1 MPTQSDSSSET
12 GGAPLE
18 VAQKTAP
25 EKPRGRR
32 RWLAWLILIGVMLA
46 GWGAYLLAN
55 RPIQTQKAAALE
67 MVPTAVVG
75 SGTLEQTLRLTG
87 QTSARRYASIIVARF
102 RGQPGMGR
110 GLVLTKL
117 TPGGTVVKTGDV
129 VAELDSED
137 MLNTIDD
144 LKANIDQTVLNLD
157 RQKAQLALDW
167 QNLEQTLRSS
177 KADLDRATLDY
188 KKADVLTPIEQEI
201 LRLAMEEA
209 DAQYKQQ
216 QASLEFKKIS
226 QDAQLRMAEM
236 GLQRQQ
242 LRYERSLNDLKGFTF
257 RAPMD
262 GLVVLQSVER
272 SGGTT
277 AQYAVGDSV
286 NPGRAFMKIVDTSSM
301 QIEAR
306 ASQAE
311 TTALRVGQPARITL
325 DAFPGL
331 DLDGTVYSVGAM
343 ARPSTFESFYVRSVP
358 VNILI
363 KGQDPRL
370 IPDLSAAAGILLG
383 RESGKV
389 LVPLE
394 AVQTEGN
401 RCFVYV
407 RRALRFEK
415 RYIEVGLRSGTQ
427 AAVLSGLNE
436 GERVAMS
443 VPPVGS

>member
-1 MPTQSDSSSET
+1 
-12 GGAPLE
+12 
-18 VAQKTAP
+18 
-25 EKPRGRR
+25 
-32 RWLAWLILIGVMLA
+32 MLA

-55 RPIQTQKAAALE
+55 RPVQAQKTAALE
-67 MVPTAVVG
+67 AVPTAEVR
-75 SGTLEQTLRLTG
+75 SGTMEQTLRLTG
-87 QTSARRYASIIVARF
+87 QTSAKNFASIIVARF

-110 GLVLTKL
+110 GGSLVLTSL

-137 MLNTIDD
+137 MLTTIDD
-144 LKANIDQTVLNLD
+144 LKANIDQSVLNLD

-188 KKADVLTPIEQEI
+188 KKAEVLTPIEQEI

-236 GLQRQQ
+236 ALERQQ
-242 LRYERSLNDLKGFTF
+242 LRYQQSLNDLKGFTF

-262 GLVVLQSVER
+262 GLAVLQSVER

-301 QIEAR
+301 QVEAR

-311 TTALRVGQPARITL
+311 ATSLRVGQRARITL

-331 DLDGTVYSVGAM
+331 ELTGTVYSVGAM
-343 ARPSTFESFYVRSVP
+343 ARASMFESFYVRSIP
-358 VNILI
+358 VNVLV

-370 IPDLSAAAGILLG
+370 IPDLSAAAEILLG
-383 RESGKV
+383 REENKT

-394 AVQTEGN
+394 AIRAEGD
-401 RCFVYV
+401 RFFVYV
-407 RRALRFEK
+407 RKGSQFEK
-415 RYIEVGLRSGTQ
+415 RYVGVGLRSSTE
-427 AAVLSGLNE
+427 AAVLSGLNA
-436 GERVAMS
+436 GERVALS
-443 VPPVGS
+443 APPVGT

>member
-1 MPTQSDSSSET
+1 MPTGVVRS
-12 GGAPLE
+12 GA
-18 VAQKTAP
+18 
-25 EKPRGRR
+25 
-32 RWLAWLILIGVMLA
+32 
-46 GWGAYLLAN
+46 
-55 RPIQTQKAAALE
+55 
-67 MVPTAVVG
+67 
-75 SGTLEQTLRLTG
+75 LEQTLRLTG
-87 QTSARRYASIIVARF
+87 QTSARHYASIIVARF

-110 GLVLTKL
+110 GGSLVLTSL
-117 TPGGTVVKTGDV
+117 APGGSVVKTGDV
-129 VAELDSED
+129 VAELDKED
-137 MLNTIDD
+137 MLTTIDD
-144 LKANIDQTVLNLD
+144 LKSNIDQSVLNLE

-226 QDAQLRMAEM
+226 QDAQLRMSEM
-236 GLQRQQ
+236 ALARQQ
-242 LRYERSLNDLKGFTF
+242 LRYQQSLNDLKGFTF
-257 RAPMD
+257 LAPMD

-301 QIEAR
+301 QVEAR

-311 TTALRVGQPARITL
+311 SMQIRVGQPARITL

-331 DLDGTVYSVGAM
+331 ELSGSVYSVGAM
-343 ARPSTFESFYVRSVP
+343 ARANMFESFYVRTVP
-358 VNILI
+358 VNIQI

-370 IPDLSAAAGILLG
+370 IPDLSGAAEIRLG
-383 RESGKV
+383 REENKT

-394 AVQTEGN
+394 AVESEGG
-401 RCFVYV
+401 RYFVYV
-407 RRALRFEK
+407 KKGPQFQK
-415 RYIEVGLRSGTQ
+415 RYVELGMRSSTE
-427 AAVLSGLNE
+427 AAVESGLNV
-436 GERVAMS
+436 GDRVALS
-443 VPPVGS
+443 QPPLGS